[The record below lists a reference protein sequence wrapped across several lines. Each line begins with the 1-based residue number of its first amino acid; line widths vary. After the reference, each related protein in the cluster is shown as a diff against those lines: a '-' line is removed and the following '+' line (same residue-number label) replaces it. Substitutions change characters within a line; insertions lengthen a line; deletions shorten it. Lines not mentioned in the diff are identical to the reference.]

1 MKAQHRSTRAL
12 RPAKNPLRDAG
23 GGAPELPDRKPQT
36 VNPMKKIFS
45 KHSLAAGL
53 LACAIGSVAAR
64 AAVVSTNAGFTEL
77 DIVSDNDTNA
87 LQVDARLVNPW
98 GIVAAL
104 NSVWVNDNHT
114 GLVTTYNSLGK
125 AGKTT
130 VNVPAPAGGAG
141 APTGLAANN
150 SQDFMLTNGAAF
162 GPATYL
168 ICTEDGTLVAWN
180 AKVNGSNAVIKVDNS
195 GVNANYKGLA
205 IARSTNGTAH
215 VYLANFRSGLID
227 EYDGQFNFVRSFTD
241 PDLPGHFVPFNLRT
255 IRGRLFVTFAFKQN
269 GDDDDDTP
277 GPGNGFVDIFDT
289 DGTML
294 RRFASQGALDSPWGM
309 AIAPKNFGK
318 FSHALLVGNFGDGL
332 INAYDL
338 LTGKWLGNLKRSN
351 GDDVQ
356 IPGLWGLTFEKDEV
370 EGQESNFIAQRLY
383 FTAGIHDE
391 EDGLLGIL
399 RPVSP
404 SFPPA
409 R

>member
-1 MKAQHRSTRAL
+1 
-12 RPAKNPLRDAG
+12 
-23 GGAPELPDRKPQT
+23 
-36 VNPMKKIFS
+36 MKKIFS

-77 DIVSDNDTNA
+77 DIVSDNNTNA